1 MFNFNTTPN
10 LVIGEGSI
18 KELDSILGRL
28 GISKPLIITGP
39 NISKTSIFTEVQKHM
54 VYVAGVYNQV
64 QAEPPVSCVHE
75 AVEIATEVRADGI
88 VAIGGGSPLDVAKI
102 VAILA
107 DFNDPWFG
115 KREIDSLWGVGNVVN
130 NGLPLVAIPTTSGS
144 GSEVTPVS
152 ILTTGETTKMGV
164 VSPKIIPNA
173 AILEPAFTVSCSPQ
187 LTAYSAIDA
196 IVHAIEA
203 YTSINPNNNPYSKL
217 IAMEACRWLGKS
229 IKTAILEPENI
240 EARANVQYGAMLAG
254 QAFGNS
260 PVAAVHA
267 LAYPLGG
274 HFKLPH
280 GLTNTLVLPGV
291 LAYNQKNTD
300 YSALAAALFPH
311 DQGEIFYHR
320 SDEVEV
326 ICRNI
331 KELAELAGIETQM
344 RYHGISRDYIPIL
357 AKEAMKQTRL
367 LVNNPREI
375 TRKVAED
382 IYLKVL

>member
-1 MFNFNTTPN
+1 MFNFNTTPR
-10 LVIGEGSI
+10 LVIG
-18 KELDSILGRL
+18 KNRLQFLGRIL
-28 GISKPLIITGP
+28 SDLNVRNPLIVTGPNLVKTDIVIEAQKWSWAEHVFYDLVQDPTTQNVLDCVEYGISKD
-39 NISKTSIFTEVQKHM
+39 VD
-54 VYVAGVYNQV
+54 GV
-64 QAEPPVSCVHE
+64 
-75 AVEIATEVRADGI
+75 IG
-88 VAIGGGSPLDVAKI
+88 IGGGSSLDVAK
-102 VAILA
+102 VASVLL
-107 DFNDPWFG
+107 
-115 KREIDSLWGVGNVVN
+115 KQETSLDKIWGVDNIYSSR
-130 NGLPLVAIPTTSGS
+130 LPLVLIPTTAGS

-152 ILTTGETTKMGV
+152 IITTGKTTKMGI
-164 VSPKIIPNA
+164 VSHKIIPDA
-173 AILEPAFTVSCSPQ
+173 AILDPTLTVSCNPQ

-203 YTSINPNNNPYSKL
+203 YTSINPNNNPYSKML
-217 IAMEACRWLGKS
+217 AIEACRWLGKS

-291 LAYNQKNTD
+291 LAYNQEVTD
-300 YSALAAALFPH
+300 YSPLAAALFPN
-311 DQGEIFYHR
+311 DEGEIMYHK
-320 SDEVEV
+320 SDVAEV

-344 RYHGISRDYIPIL
+344 RYHGINRDHISIL
-357 AKEAMKQTRL
+357 AEEAMKQARL
-367 LVNNPREI
+367 LINNPREI
-375 TRKVAED
+375 TQEVAEE
-382 IYLKVL
+382 IYWKVL

>member
-1 MFNFNTTPN
+1 MFNFNTTPR
-10 LVIGEGSI
+10 LVIGENR
-18 KELDSILGRL
+18 LQFLGRIL
-28 GISKPLIITGP
+28 SDLNVRNPLIVTGPNLVKTDIVIEAQKWSWAEHVFYDLVQDPTTQNVLDCVEYGISKD
-39 NISKTSIFTEVQKHM
+39 VD
-54 VYVAGVYNQV
+54 GV
-64 QAEPPVSCVHE
+64 
-75 AVEIATEVRADGI
+75 IG
-88 VAIGGGSPLDVAKI
+88 IGGGSSLDVAK
-102 VAILA
+102 VASVLL
-107 DFNDPWFG
+107 
-115 KREIDSLWGVGNVVN
+115 KQETSLDKIWGVDNIYSSR
-130 NGLPLVAIPTTSGS
+130 LPLVLIPTTAGS

-152 ILTTGETTKMGV
+152 IITTGKTTKMGI
-164 VSPKIIPNA
+164 VSHKIIPDA
-173 AILEPAFTVSCSPQ
+173 AILDPTLTVSCNPQ

-203 YTSINPNNNPYSKL
+203 YTSINPNNNPYSRML
-217 IAMEACRWLGKS
+217 ALEACRWLGKS

-291 LAYNQKNTD
+291 LAYNQEVTD
-300 YSALAAALFPH
+300 YSSLAAALFPN
-311 DQGEIFYHR
+311 DEGEIMYHK
-320 SDEVEV
+320 SDVAEV

-344 RYHGISRDYIPIL
+344 RYHGINRDHISIL
-357 AKEAMKQTRL
+357 AEEAMKQARL
-367 LVNNPREI
+367 LINNPREI
-375 TRKVAED
+375 TQEVAEE
-382 IYLKVL
+382 IYWKVL